1 MQSESLKKTSMCLVE
16 ENKLMLQN
24 MRVFQQANS
33 NVNKKKKENWR
44 KGKKSLNIQSPNGDF
59 HKSGRWQMTNSLA
72 SCTVQLSRD
81 AGTENRKEA
90 SKMA

>member
-33 NVNKKKKENWR
+33 NVNKKKKTGE
-44 KGKKSLNIQSPNGDF
+44 
-59 HKSGRWQMTNSLA
+59 
-72 SCTVQLSRD
+72 
-81 AGTENRKEA
+81 KERNP
-90 SKMA
+90 

>member
-1 MQSESLKKTSMCLVE
+1 
-16 ENKLMLQN
+16 

-33 NVNKKKKENWR
+33 NVNIKKNWR
-44 KGKKSLNIQSPNGDF
+44 KGKKSLSIQFPNGKWKVADD
-59 HKSGRWQMTNSLA
+59 KLSGKLHS
-72 SCTVQLSRD
+72 TVDSRD